1 MRIGKRHSLLAA
13 IGLSALLFVPHL
25 ARAQDAA
32 VDTLTRPAGER
43 TTAERSRRATRVVP
57 FKEIR
62 VASPNGH
69 VAFTLLGN
77 AERLTFKVTLDDV
90 AVIEPSPLVLM
101 LDGFDLSSGV
111 TIDKVEESDLDE
123 TYPWLGAVST
133 ARNHCHVTRIA
144 LTHDLTST
152 SYVLEV
158 RAFDDG
164 VAYRHVVAGADAA
177 QRVPDERS
185 AFIVPAGST
194 VWIGGIEG
202 HYETQYV
209 KKPIVEVQAGE
220 WAGPPLTVKLASGA
234 GYAAITEANLV
245 NYAGM
250 ALESDGR
257 RGWIVGLGHRQPL
270 SYPFELR
277 YRREEGKRLGQPA
290 IITGTITTPWRV
302 VIVGRD
308 LGTLVTST
316 ILPNL
321 CPPPDP
327 ALFPAGIK
335 TEWVH
340 PGRAAWAYVD
350 GRPDDFAGF
359 KTFSEQAGKL
369 GFEHHVIEGVW
380 NRWTIEQ
387 RKEIADASRAL
398 GVDLY
403 FWKHSRDLRTAEARA
418 MFFKMLHDVGAAGA
432 KIDFFDHDAKEVVD
446 VYEAILREG
455 AAYHLSFIFH
465 GCNKPTGRARTWPNE
480 MVREA
485 VRGMEASRLADR
497 ARHQTTLPFTRCLAG
512 PADYT
517 TMVFNQ
523 RRGDTTATNQI
534 ASMAVYAAPLLT
546 IAASPE
552 HILANP
558 AVDVIKSIPAV
569 WDETVVLPGTE
580 IGELAIFARRS
591 GKTWFLAVMNGPEAH
606 ALKVPLSF
614 LGDGAYRA
622 TVVRDGPG
630 DGTAEVVESA
640 SAKRADTV
648 ALDLGKGGG
657 YIARYTPEN

>member
-1 MRIGKRHSLLAA
+1 MRIGIRTSWLVLLSIAAGLGSFASL
-13 IGLSALLFVPHL
+13 
-25 ARAQDAA
+25 RAQDPA
-32 VDTLTRPAGER
+32 VDVLTRPAGER
-43 TTAERSRRATRVVP
+43 RGGESGRRATRVVP
-57 FKEIR
+57 FKDIR
-62 VASPNGH
+62 VTSPNGH

-77 AERLTFKVTLDDV
+77 AERLTYKVSLDNV
-90 AVIEPSPLVLM
+90 AVVESSPLEML
-101 LDGFDLSSGV
+101 LDGFDLSAGV
-111 TIDKVEESDLDE
+111 TVDKVEESEVNE
-123 TYPWLGAVST
+123 TYPWLGAIGT
-133 ARNHCHVTRIA
+133 AHNHCRATRIA
-144 LTHDLTST
+144 LTHDLSST

-164 VAYRHVVAGADAA
+164 VAYRHVIAGDDQV

-185 AFIVPAGST
+185 MFIVPDGSM
-194 VWIGGIEG
+194 VWIGGIDG

-209 KKPIVEVQAGE
+209 KKAIREVQAGE
-220 WAGPPLTVKLASGA
+220 WAGPPLTIRLPGGV

-270 SYPFELR
+270 NYPFELR
-277 YRREEGKRLGQPA
+277 YRRTEGKRLGHAAA
-290 IITGTITTPWRV
+290 IAGTIMTPWRV
-302 VIVGRD
+302 VMIGRD
-308 LGTLVTST
+308 LNTLVTST

-321 CPPPDP
+321 CPPPD
-327 ALFPAGIK
+327 ASLFPNGAK
-335 TEWVH
+335 TDWVR

-359 KTFSEQAGKL
+359 KTFSDQAGKL

-380 NRWTIEQ
+380 NRWSMAE
-387 RKEIADASRAL
+387 RKEIADVSRAV

-403 FWKHSRDLRTAEARA
+403 FWKHSRDLHTPEARA
-418 MFFKMLHDVGAAGA
+418 TFFKMLHDVGVAGA

-485 VRGMEASRLADR
+485 VRGMESSRLADR
-497 ARHQTTLPFTRCLAG
+497 ALHQTTLPFTRCLAG

-517 TMVFNQ
+517 SMVFNQ
-523 RRGDTTATNQI
+523 RRGDTTAVNQI
-534 ASMAVYAAPLLT
+534 ASVAIYAAPLLT
-546 IAASPE
+546 VAESPE

-558 AVDVIKSIPAV
+558 AVDMIKSIPAV
-569 WDETVVLPGTE
+569 WDETIVLPGSE
-580 IGELAIFARRS
+580 IGELAIYARRS
-591 GKTWFLAVMNGPEAH
+591 GKTWFLAVMNGPDE
-606 ALKVPLSF
+606 KTITVPLSF
-614 LGDGAYRA
+614 LGNGSYRA
-622 TVVRDGPG
+622 TLVKDAPG
-630 DGTAEVVESA
+630 DGLGETVESG
-640 SAKRADTV
+640 SARGTDSV
-648 ALDLGKGGG
+648 ALNLGKGGG
-657 YIARYTPEN
+657 YIARYTLSP